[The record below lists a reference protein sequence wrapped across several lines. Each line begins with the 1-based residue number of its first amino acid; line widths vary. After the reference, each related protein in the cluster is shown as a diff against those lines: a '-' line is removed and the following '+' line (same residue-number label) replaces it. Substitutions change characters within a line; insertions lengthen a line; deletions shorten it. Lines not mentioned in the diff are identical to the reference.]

1 MFTIR
6 VVSIIALLILPIA
19 TCLHAQSSE
28 TITQSVSDN
37 TVAEASSRKAVDTSA
52 LRLFFQQGDEERV
65 AKEIARLQRVHPDWQ
80 PPEDLRDLAEPF
92 DQFSKKFWLLFSAE
106 KYQESSALLA
116 EHRALH
122 DQTGNVDAMVDSL
135 ERVKQRQRLLNA
147 FSVAQYKK
155 VIQIADSDPSMVRC
169 DDPEVLW
176 GLAASLA
183 EDNHI
188 EKAQQAY
195 QYMLLECQDYMDA
208 KTAFWKATEHLDFE
222 QLVALQSSLSGER
235 AKGLQGII
243 VEIHR
248 QHIIA
253 WTEKWVPGMGKPD
266 EALEAHAASLAD
278 SYAEAP
284 TAEDALLLGWF
295 YRTSA
300 EREVMH
306 KWFEQAY
313 QLSPTFETAEA
324 VSLSFMENAHYEE
337 AESFMYDWLSFGA
350 TERAVEIYLSIAAN
364 FISHLDVELSG
375 YLSAENIEKVERI
388 SDVAISEKDTTLAQG
403 LGWLAFKLDD
413 ISLAEKWFR
422 SSLMWDPEMEPA
434 AYGLALIYLHFN
446 NAAEL
451 QAIQSQWPDS
461 HRIQLVGTGLH
472 VLALLPTLR
481 NADQWFDKY
490 IVLRPKHYEAGQYVD
505 AFFGVD
511 KGLDSRQSTD
521 AARSRYARN
530 IPLQLVAQNSEPV
543 GKPSA
548 DVKVDVKPVQIQQ
561 PVAVATKQNASPSTA
576 RSTNHVGNK
585 QSVSAKPSVAATSGA
600 AGQSS
605 QGCRRSVDIRTMNTA
620 KALQHG
626 WCLME
631 INRDMQALMAFER
644 ALQSSSA
651 SVRQEAAHG
660 HALVLMRKGLVQQA
674 MSSVQK
680 ASLTP
685 SQREEIEIAALT
697 EQVMQAWSNGQYQQ
711 VIHLL
716 QRRSRMSPTRS
727 DLLILEAWSY
737 AKTGRE
743 GMARKIFRQLAQTG
757 NTAAKRALQDLD
769 A

>member
-6 VVSIIALLILPIA
+6 VVSIVALLILPIA

-37 TVAEASSRKAVDTSA
+37 TVAEATSRKAVDTSA

-122 DQTGNVDAMVDSL
+122 DQTGNVDAMVSSL
-135 ERVKQRQRLLNA
+135 ERVKQRRRLLNA

-195 QYMLLECQDYMDA
+195 QYMLLECQDHMDA
-208 KTAFWKATEHLDFE
+208 KTVFWKATEHLDFE

-235 AKGLQGII
+235 AKGLQSII
-243 VEIHR
+243 IEIHR
-248 QHIIA
+248 QHVIA

-266 EALEAHAASLAD
+266 EALEAHAASLAEN
-278 SYAEAP
+278 YAETP

-313 QLSPTFETAEA
+313 HLSPTFETAEA

-350 TERAVEIYLSIAAN
+350 TERAVEVYLTIAAN

-375 YLSAENIEKVERI
+375 DLSAENIEKVDRI
-388 SDVAISEKDTTLAQG
+388 SDIAISEKDTTLAQG

-451 QAIQSQWPDS
+451 QAIQAQWPDS

-472 VLALLPTLR
+472 VLALLPKLR
-481 NADQWFDKY
+481 NAEQWFDKY
-490 IVLRPKHYEAGQYVD
+490 IVRRPMRYEAGKYVD
-505 AFFGVD
+505 TFSSVVS
-511 KGLDSRQSTD
+511 KGSASGQSTEVV
-521 AARSRYARN
+521 RSRYARY
-530 IPLQLVAQNSEPV
+530 IPRQLVAQNSEPT
-543 GKPSA
+543 GKSFA
-548 DVKVDVKPVQIQQ
+548 DSKAMQSPQ
-561 PVAVATKQNASPSTA
+561 PAVAAAKQNTSPSTA
-576 RSTNHVGNK
+576 RSTNHASSK
-585 QSVSAKPSVAATSGA
+585 PLASAKPIIVATSRET
-600 AGQSS
+600 GQSS
-605 QGCRRSVDIRTMNTA
+605 QGCRKSVDVRTMNTA

-660 HALVLMRKGLVQQA
+660 HALVLMRKGLAQQA

-697 EQVMQAWSNGQYQQ
+697 EQVMQAWNNGQYQQ

-716 QRRSRMSPTRS
+716 QRRARMSPTRS